1 MRFLPLA
8 LLFGCVTAAE
18 CERRVATAAD
28 QARAH
33 LADCTFDPDALA
45 EPSCAADD
53 RPELTYL
60 AVWCGE
66 ADLACILGDPARE
79 TVCFGEP

>member
-8 LLFGCVTAAE
+8 LLFGCVTADE
-18 CERRVATAAD
+18 CEERAIAAAD
-28 QARAH
+28 LAREH
-33 LADCTFDPDALA
+33 LIDCTFDPDALA
-45 EPSCAADD
+45 EPSCAAEN

-66 ADLACILGDPARE
+66 ADLACILDAPARE
-79 TVCFGEP
+79 SVCFGEP

>member
-1 MRFLPLA
+1 
-8 LLFGCVTAAE
+8 V
-18 CERRVATAAD
+18 VIAAD
-28 QARAH
+28 LARAH
-33 LADCTFDPDALA
+33 LPDCTFDPDALS

-66 ADLACILGDPARE
+66 ADLDCILDDPRRE
-79 TVCFGEP
+79 RVCFGEP